1 MALILLTA
9 CIAMQAQVSISG
21 TVTDRDTKE
30 GIEQVTVQLLRG
42 DSTFVKGT
50 LTNESGAFSIDN
62 VDDGRYIVKLSSVGY
77 QPYCKDVR
85 VKGVKTIDLGTLVM
99 GADAI
104 MLKATTVTAQAQKV
118 ILREDT
124 FVYNA
129 DAYRTPEGSVVEELV
144 KKLPGATVDESGK
157 ITING
162 KEVKK
167 ILVDGKEF
175 MTGDTKTAMK
185 NLPTSIIQSIKA
197 YDEKSDMARVTGVDD
212 GEEETVLDF
221 GIKRGMNKGLMMNAD
236 VAAGTKHR
244 YAERLMVGVMK
255 DDLKVMGF
263 GNANNTNDQGF
274 PGGGGGGRFG
284 AGKNG
289 LNSSKMLGVNIG
301 YEKKNKLE
309 INGNVRWNHN
319 DGDIYSFQATKNFVG
334 GDVTS
339 HSNSLNQK
347 YSRGNQWNSR
357 FKIEWKPDTMT
368 NILFRPS
375 FSYSSNDGNDGQDS
389 KTWDAVDI
397 LNSKLSRSTTYSD
410 SKNLGGM
417 LQINRKLN
425 TKGRNVT
432 LRTEANYSDGDSKN
446 LATNNVHLYQI
457 LDRFGND
464 STYQTNRYNVTP
476 TKSWNYSVQ
485 ATYTEPLAKK
495 LFLQLSY
502 KYTYKYNKSDRTT
515 YAFNDLGEHFFD
527 GISMDYRN
535 WDAYLSRLANPLPT
549 YEDTKLSRFSEY
561 KNYIHDLQATLRWV
575 HPKYLLNVG
584 VLLQPQ
590 KTAFRQ
596 RYMGTN
602 VETDRTVTNFTPTL
616 DFRYTF
622 SKVSKLRINYRGVTT
637 QPNMSDLVDII
648 DDSDPLNITRGNPG
662 LKPSFTNNL
671 RFYYNTYMEKHQRS
685 LMTYLNFSNTRNA
698 ISNRVV
704 YDAATGG
711 RISQP
716 DNVNGNWQVDAA
728 LMFNTPVDS
737 AGYWNVNTFTQGG
750 YNNYVGYVS
759 VNSMSL
765 SERNTTRTFNLSERL
780 QTSYR
785 RDWYEVALDG
795 SFNYMTVRN
804 LLQSQNNQNTWQFS
818 YGGSLNFYMPWGTSL
833 STDMHMNSRRGY
845 SDTSMNTNELVW
857 NAQVSQSFLK
867 GKALTISLQFYDIL
881 QRQSTLSRTVNA
893 MMQSDTS
900 YNSITSYAMLHAV
913 YRFNAFGGK
922 GGRSGRS
929 GRGERMG
936 DGRGGF
942 GGGYGGGGYGGGR
955 PPRF

>member
-1 MALILLTA
+1 MVLVFLTA

-85 VKGVKTIDLGTLVM
+85 VKGGKTIDLGTLVM

-255 DDLKVMGF
+255 DDIKVMGF

-301 YEKKNKLE
+301 YEKKKKLE

-446 LATNNVHLYQI
+446 NLYSNDLI
-457 LDRFGND
+457 PERFGRRREYALGKNSGRANIAKNLEELGLELTPEQTRRVTERITELGDKKELVTQDDLPYIVSDVLKHNAPEDKVKLVSYMVSTSYGLKPLASIKVEINGQQYEAD
-464 STYQTNRYNVTP
+464 STGDGQYDAFVKALRLIYKNYLGRTFP
-476 TKSWNYSVQ
+476 LLDNYSVSIPPGGRTDALVQ
-485 ATYTEPLAKK
+485 TIITWRNGDKLLRTRGLDADQTEAAIKATFK
-495 LFLQLSY
+495 
-502 KYTYKYNKSDRTT
+502 
-515 YAFNDLGEHFFD
+515 
-527 GISMDYRN
+527 M
-535 WDAYLSRLANPLPT
+535 
-549 YEDTKLSRFSEY
+549 
-561 KNYIHDLQATLRWV
+561 
-575 HPKYLLNVG
+575 
-584 VLLQPQ
+584 
-590 KTAFRQ
+590 
-596 RYMGTN
+596 
-602 VETDRTVTNFTPTL
+602 
-616 DFRYTF
+616 
-622 SKVSKLRINYRGVTT
+622 
-637 QPNMSDLVDII
+637 
-648 DDSDPLNITRGNPG
+648 LNI
-662 LKPSFTNNL
+662 F
-671 RFYYNTYMEKHQRS
+671 E
-685 LMTYLNFSNTRNA
+685 
-698 ISNRVV
+698 
-704 YDAATGG
+704 
-711 RISQP
+711 
-716 DNVNGNWQVDAA
+716 
-728 LMFNTPVDS
+728 
-737 AGYWNVNTFTQGG
+737 
-750 YNNYVGYVS
+750 
-759 VNSMSL
+759 
-765 SERNTTRTFNLSERL
+765 
-780 QTSYR
+780 
-785 RDWYEVALDG
+785 
-795 SFNYMTVRN
+795 
-804 LLQSQNNQNTWQFS
+804 
-818 YGGSLNFYMPWGTSL
+818 
-833 STDMHMNSRRGY
+833 
-845 SDTSMNTNELVW
+845 
-857 NAQVSQSFLK
+857 
-867 GKALTISLQFYDIL
+867 
-881 QRQSTLSRTVNA
+881 
-893 MMQSDTS
+893 
-900 YNSITSYAMLHAV
+900 
-913 YRFNAFGGK
+913 
-922 GGRSGRS
+922 SG
-929 GRGERMG
+929 E
-936 DGRGGF
+936 
-942 GGGYGGGGYGGGR
+942 
-955 PPRF
+955 